1 MKKIDLANIKYNI
14 RFKINKTK
22 FILWLENE
30 KNFNK
35 IDKNIALSFMDK
47 YLIMLMKK
55 VRCGAKMTLDEQKAY
70 TDYAKKYFKVDL
82 DRILE
87 NIESRDFLRAMIDPI
102 LGDTTDEQTK
112 DFLKKEFGD
121 IFDNEILSRIGKDDK
136 INDKTLEYYIST
148 YYPNGNAIKH
158 IGLDKIQEIL
168 FNSISEDENV
178 RKLPL
183 SAQKFIEYFIDCGLL
198 KDGETIENDE
208 EMKII
213 SNVICEYLNKC
224 IIKDENALINNNAL
238 AHLVATAEK
247 GRLGENLKKT
257 IEDILENGLNRSQ
270 IEEPDMGKYRVFI
283 SKFIRM
289 PDRYLEDFCRDVI
302 KIRNKNGIIPKEFC
316 EYLLAMGANKWYEM
330 DNLMQL
336 IDRAEE
342 DYTDLFL
349 KENGIENC
357 EVKVLDEDYFYD
369 YRSFGNCGGWLN
381 PQLNEIQINRKNGIM
396 YNIKTIFHEA
406 THAIQR
412 ANLNKKIMKYVN
424 YLLYKESLMYQKYQ
438 HLHEKNYFN
447 KYEEI
452 DARIKAESK
461 TKKFLE
467 KINYR
472 KIDKKQFKRNIKNEI
487 KRLKEAKFKYVTKD
501 TKAKINVEFQHFIL
515 SNSEEYAEFL
525 ENNPDNILN
534 NEFEIKNGQ
543 VVRRSYKNML
553 ELYESQI
560 KEAEPEVIKTI
571 SNFYS
576 GLFSEDAIIYN
587 PLKEILG
594 IIEFQ
599 SEDVRVN
606 AMKKR
611 VIFRQVPKMLKQ
623 IKRKYKIDKEADIA
637 DIEPQLQEIYTYLRE
652 YTKGK
657 ESEKNYKKYYL
668 SNLPKNMREQIYGK
682 ENIVA
687 SIENLAILY
696 KQMAPELIVEANNRI
711 NILRSDFLSKIDIKR
726 KKHSVEPDAQEQ

>member
-35 IDKNIALSFMDK
+35 INSNTALSFMDK
-47 YLIMLMKK
+47 YIIMLMNK
-55 VRCGAKMTLDEQKAY
+55 VRYGAKMSTDEQKAY
-70 TDYAKKYFKVDL
+70 ENYVDKYFKIDL
-82 DRILE
+82 DRIIE
-87 NIESRDFLRAMIDPI
+87 NIESRDLLRAMMDPI
-102 LGDTTDEQTK
+102 NGVTTDVQTYE
-112 DFLKKEFGD
+112 FLKDEFG
-121 IFDNEILSRIGKDDK
+121 FHVFFEMLSRIRNGDK
-136 INDKTLEYYIST
+136 INDKTLEYFISMYEQDRSILLYIGSYT
-148 YYPNGNAIKH
+148 
-158 IGLDKIQEIL
+158 IQEIL

-178 RKLPL
+178 SKLPL
-183 SAQKFIEYFIDCGLL
+183 SAQMIIENFIDSGLL
-198 KDGETIENDE
+198 DGGEIIENDM
-208 EMKII
+208 EMIFI
-213 SNVICEYLNKC
+213 SRAICEYLNKC
-224 IIKDENALINNNAL
+224 TIKDQNALINNNAL

-247 GRLGENLKKT
+247 GRLGEKLKKT
-257 IEDILENGLNRSQ
+257 IEDILKNGLNRSQ
-270 IEEPDMGKYRVFI
+270 IEEPDMGKYRVFT

-289 PDRYLEDFCRDVI
+289 PDSYLEDFCKDVI
-302 KIRNKNGIIPKEFC
+302 KIRNKNGIIPKEYC
-316 EYLLAMGANKWYEM
+316 EYLLAIGANKWYEM
-330 DNLMQL
+330 DNLIQL

-342 DYTDLFL
+342 DYTDILL
-349 KENGIENC
+349 KENGIEDHA
-357 EVKVLDEDYFYD
+357 VKVLDEDYFYD
-369 YRSFGNCGGWLN
+369 YRSFRNFGGCLKV
-381 PQLNEIQINRKNGIM
+381 QLKAIQINRKNGIM
-396 YNIKTIFHEA
+396 YNINTIFHEA

-412 ANLNKKIMKYVN
+412 ANLNKKNMKYVN

-452 DARIKAESK
+452 DARTKAESK

-487 KRLKEAKFKYVTKD
+487 KRLKEAKFKYITKD
-501 TKAKINVEFQHFIL
+501 TKAKINVEFQHFIT

-525 ENNPDNILN
+525 EKKPDNIIN
-534 NEFEIKNGQ
+534 NEFEIENGQ
-543 VVRRSYKNML
+543 IVRRSYKNML

-560 KEAEPEVIKTI
+560 KEVELEEIKTI

-576 GLFSEDAIIYN
+576 GLISEDAIIDN
-587 PLKEILG
+587 PLEEILG

-599 SEDVRVN
+599 SEDERVN

-611 VIFRQVPKMLKQ
+611 VIFRQVPKMLQQ
-623 IKRKYKIDKEADIA
+623 IKRKYKTDKDADIA

-657 ESEKNYKKYYL
+657 ESEKDYKKYYL

-687 SIENLAILY
+687 SIENLVILY

-711 NILRSDFLSKIDIKR
+711 NILKSDFLSKIDIKR
-726 KKHSVEPDAQEQ
+726 KKQSVELDNQEQ